1 MSAQCVPAR
10 RAPLAARL
18 GRLAFLLALTLAF
31 MAPYAAAQQ
40 RKPDRWQAV
49 MENGDIA
56 WDFRLVAL
64 KDDRLSIRQGDS
76 LSELKVGDITEL
88 RLIQPSEMQL
98 GAGAVGGAGS
108 ALTGADDLVFDMRPL
123 DFGERLR
130 VVQQVMV
137 KYPPQ

>member
-1 MSAQCVPAR
+1 MQR
-10 RAPLAARL
+10 RVITAV
-18 GRLAFLLALTLAF
+18 LALLTLGVSLG
-31 MAPYAAAQQ
+31 AAQQ
-40 RKPDRWQAV
+40 RRPDRWQAV

-88 RLIQPSEMQL
+88 RLIQPSEMQI
-98 GAGAVGGAGS
+98 GTGAVGGATG

-123 DFGERLR
+123 DFAERLR

-137 KYPPQ
+137 KYPPQEPAGAR